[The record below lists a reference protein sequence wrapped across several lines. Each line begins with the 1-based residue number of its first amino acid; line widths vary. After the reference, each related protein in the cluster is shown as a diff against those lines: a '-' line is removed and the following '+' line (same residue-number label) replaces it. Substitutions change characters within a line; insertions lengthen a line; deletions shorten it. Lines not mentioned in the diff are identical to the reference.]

1 MDRLIIRDLRV
12 PCIIGARERE
22 RSAPQDVLIS
32 VFLGLDLRPAG
43 RSDSLELA
51 VDYSALVKKIVA
63 RVEESRFFL
72 VEALAEAV
80 ADTCLSE
87 PGARRVKVRVGKPAA
102 ARHARIIEVELIR
115 ERTR

>member
-1 MDRLIIRDLRV
+1 MDQIIIRDLRV
-12 PCIIGARERE
+12 RCVIGAREHE

-32 VFLGLDLRPAG
+32 VFLGLDLGPAG
-43 RSDSLELA
+43 RSDRLEQA

-80 ADTCLSE
+80 AAACLSE

-102 ARHARIIEVELIR
+102 ARRARVIEVELTR
-115 ERTR
+115 ERAR